1 MEVFLGEFF
10 YKMDEKGRLL
20 LPRKLIAGLLEGIA
34 YISISPDGCLV
45 LFPARTWSKTKRDT
59 GRLFQPEE
67 VRIKKRKNSW
77 EILIPRNLREHLG
90 REVTVV
96 GCKDYV
102 ELWEKDKWILA
113 KREAE
118 EEATALLAQ

>member
-10 YKMDEKGRLL
+10 YKMDEKGRLP
-20 LPRKLIAGLLEGIA
+20 LPHKFIAGLLEGMA

-45 LFPARTWSKTKRDT
+45 LFPARTWAKTKRDI

-67 VRIKKRKNSW
+67 IRIKKRKNSW

-90 REVTVV
+90 REVTVA

-118 EEATALLAQ
+118 EEATALFA